1 MTKRKWYDN
10 PTVDRWGTVY
20 LLVVSVV
27 LVGPQIV
34 GNVIDEPS
42 PWNITFAVLYLLAFA
57 IMATS
62 FVRQCRRRNRASSP
76 EVTRVEPSSVPTREV
91 WKAKTSSS
99 SRIFAIKKLRES
111 YPGLRLREAADLVD
125 DRTGPPNL

>member
-20 LLVVSVV
+20 LVVVSVV
-27 LVGPQIV
+27 LVAQIV

-57 IMATS
+57 IIATS
-62 FVRQCRRRNRASSP
+62 IVRQRRRRNRASSP

-99 SRIFAIKKLRES
+99 SRISAIKKLRES
-111 YPGLRLREAADLVD
+111 YPGLGLREAANLVD
-125 DRTGPPNL
+125 DTTDLPNL